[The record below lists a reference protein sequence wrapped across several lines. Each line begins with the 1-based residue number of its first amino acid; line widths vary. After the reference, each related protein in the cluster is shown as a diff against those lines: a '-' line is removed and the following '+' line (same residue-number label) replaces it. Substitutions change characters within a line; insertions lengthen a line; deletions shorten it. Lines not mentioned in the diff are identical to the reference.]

1 MPELH
6 HQILG
11 RLRDRANFFVL
22 TLAGSIGFSFTGGL
36 DEIRFLFKVKLVG
49 CFEESKNGGRR
60 GIWLRFPGRRE
71 MRSRRAP
78 TAQRQTFW
86 LDEVRFL
93 VANVRSLPKIEK
105 EMEGLTA
112 IKDAAEAVQVG
123 PIGI

>member
-1 MPELH
+1 MTKAVSGP
-6 HQILG
+6 I
-11 RLRDRANFFVL
+11 
-22 TLAGSIGFSFTGGL
+22 SFSFPGGL
-36 DEIRFLFKVKLVG
+36 DEVGLPFVIELVS

-60 GIWLRFPGRRE
+60 GIWIRFPGRRE

-105 EMEGLTA
+105 EMEGLSA
-112 IKDAAEAVQVG
+112 ITDAAEAVQVG